1 MTLEQFFIWLEG
13 FKSGLDGFP
22 RQFSELFHQLEEL
35 KKSSEGF
42 REITKITIENPPGYT
57 IKY

>member
-22 RQFSELFHQLEEL
+22 RQFSELFHQLDEL
-35 KKSSEGF
+35 KKSTQQQPAKSSVSDV
-42 REITKITIENPPGYT
+42 RYT
-57 IKY
+57 IKDYP